1 MLPAGRVRVL
11 RYYYITPARAGAS
24 RVASCF
30 RHNVKMNKGEDDQ
43 PLARLECEQVTTVVR
58 IANALLIQHG

>member
-11 RYYYITPARAGAS
+11 RYYITPARAGAS

-30 RHNVKMNKGEDDQ
+30 GQNVKMNKGDGDQ
-43 PLARLECEQVTTVVR
+43 PLARLE
-58 IANALLIQHG
+58 